1 MQKTKISQLEL
12 HRHFWLWMAGALL
25 SLLVSAGA
33 QAQQLSEPVDFTL
46 PDIDG
51 QMHSLSDYRGQ
62 WVIVNFWATWCAP
75 CIKEI
80 PELIEISNLEEPV
93 TPVVIGIDFE
103 EIDDESLRSFM
114 DTMNMTYLVLRIG
127 QTPLI
132 PFEPL
137 KGMPTT
143 FIVSPQGHI
152 AYQKIGAVTK
162 ERLVEELHKLVAS
175 S

>member
-1 MQKTKISQLEL
+1 MDNSEQRLRKKFYLDLLRLFTICTVF
-12 HRHFWLWMAGALL
+12 HFSVVQG
-25 SLLVSAGA
+25 
-33 QAQQLSEPVDFTL
+33 SEPAEFTL

-51 QMHSLSDYRGQ
+51 KMHSLSDYRGQ

-80 PELIEISNLEEPV
+80 PELSEVSKMTEPV
-93 TPVVIGIDFE
+93 QPVVIGIDFE
-103 EIDDESLRSFM
+103 EVDTAYLRQFM
-114 DTMNMTYLVLRIG
+114 DQLEMDYLVLRIG
-127 QTPLI
+127 DAPLI

-152 AYQKIGAVTK
+152 VFTKVGAVTK
-162 ERLVEELHKLVAS
+162 QQLEEQLNALVS
-175 S
+175 GN